1 MLDDSLIIGLIVLLI
16 CGAACFY
23 LYMRISFVE
32 RKLTMIDA
40 VLMDIKMAMDSIM
53 GHNCAKPSPVPIAP
67 TPPPEPIPEE
77 SFYSSVLEQA
87 HEESEKDSEKE
98 SPDESPEE
106 SRETP
111 MEESLDAPEAEN
123 LDTMTKNELIS
134 LAEKRG
140 LRAKRSSSR
149 NEVIALLRRSPP
161 AQNDAMKAGAENVSG
176 STGAGASLDGT
187 VNVDLG
193 QGTKL
198 E

>member
-16 CGAACFY
+16 CSAASFY

-32 RKLTMIDA
+32 RKLSMIDA

-53 GHNCAKPSPVPIAP
+53 GHNCANPSPVPIAP
-67 TPPPEPIPEE
+67 TPPPAAEPIPEE

-87 HEESEKDSEKE
+87 HEETKE
-98 SPDESPEE
+98 EAHEE
-106 SRETP
+106 VHDIP

-123 LDTMTKNELIS
+123 LDIMTKNDLLA

-149 NEVIALLRRSPP
+149 NDVITLLRRSSPT
-161 AQNDAMKAGAENVSG
+161 QNDTMKAGAENVSG
-176 STGAGASLDGT
+176 STGATASLDGT

-193 QGTKL
+193 QDTKL